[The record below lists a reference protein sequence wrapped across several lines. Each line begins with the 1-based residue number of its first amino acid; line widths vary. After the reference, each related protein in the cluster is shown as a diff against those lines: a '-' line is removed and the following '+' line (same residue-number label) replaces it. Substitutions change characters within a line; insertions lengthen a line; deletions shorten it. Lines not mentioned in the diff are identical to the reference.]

1 LISVPTG
8 ATLESVLIVER
19 RQRILDV
26 TRARGTVSAQ
36 DLAADVGISEV
47 TIRRDIKAMA
57 DAGQLRRTRGGAM
70 IAPALAHEPSSD
82 EKAMEATAEKA
93 SIAVLAAGFVHDGQS
108 LILGPGTSTL
118 ALARLLVHRRN
129 LTVVT
134 TSLLV
139 PPVLARTESVEVV
152 LTGGTI
158 RPSIDAVVGPAAERS
173 LRTLRADIAFLSGT
187 GFSAARGLTTPNLLV
202 AATDQALVEAARR
215 VVVLADHTKIGRE
228 AMFQTVTADR
238 VHVLITDERADPAEL
253 ERLQRLG
260 LEIHVAPA

>member
-1 LISVPTG
+1 M
-8 ATLESVLIVER
+8 LIVER
-19 RQRILDV
+19 RQRILDL

-36 DLAADVGISEV
+36 DLAVAVGTSEV

-57 DAGQLRRTRGGAM
+57 DAGQLQRTRGGAM

-82 EKAMEATAEKA
+82 EKAMQSSAEKA
-93 SIAVLAAGFVHDGQS
+93 SIAELAAQLVHDGES
-108 LILGPGTSTL
+108 VILGPGTSTL
-118 ALARLLVHRRN
+118 ALARLLARRRN

-139 PPVLARTESVEVV
+139 VPALARAESVEVV

-187 GFSAARGLTTPNLLV
+187 GFSAVRGLTTPNLLV
-202 AATDQALVEAARR
+202 AATDQALVDAARR

-228 AMFQTVTADR
+228 AMFQTVSADR
-238 VHVLITDERADPAEL
+238 IHVLITDEQADPAEL
-253 ERLQRLG
+253 ERLRRLG
-260 LEIHVAPA
+260 LEVLVARLESEAMGVALAV